1 MSKARVDVGQGLAG
15 LRRVAFLLE
24 RQLAPTYRVKAFRTA
39 AATLEEL
46 PVDEVVRRVHAGTLT
61 DLAGVGPKTSQV
73 FAEGARGE
81 RSTYLSDLESAD
93 APDPGEGAELL
104 AALRGDL
111 HVHSDWSDGGSPI
124 LEMATTAVSLG
135 HDYMAL
141 TDHSPTLRV
150 ANGLSASRLREQLEV
165 VARINADLSPFR
177 LLTGI
182 EVDILE
188 DGSLDQDP
196 ELLAQLDVVVAS
208 VHSKLRSPGEL
219 MTRRMVTAIA
229 NPNMDV
235 LGHCTGRMV
244 AGERKRPESDFEADL
259 IFEACRRFGVA
270 VEINCRPERLDPPR
284 RLISQALEQ
293 GCYFSVDTD
302 AHAPGQMDWQAYG
315 CARATDSAVP
325 AARIINTWQVEE
337 LLEWTADGD

>member
-1 MSKARVDVGQGLAG
+1 MSPTITRSAHDIWDTRDSWHGVLVSGAGADVGQGLAG

-39 AATLEEL
+39 ASALEEL
-46 PVDEVVRRVHAGTLT
+46 PADEVARRVHAGTLT

-73 FAEGARGE
+73 FADCSRGE
-81 RSTYLSDLESAD
+81 HSEYLAGLESAD
-93 APDPGEGAELL
+93 APDPGGGAELL

-124 LEMATTAVSLG
+124 LEMAVTALSLG

-150 ANGLSASRLREQLEV
+150 ANGLTASRLREQLEV
-165 VARINADLSPFR
+165 VARINAELSPFR

-196 ELLAQLDVVVAS
+196 ELLALLDVVVAS

-219 MTRRMVTAIA
+219 MTRRMVSAIA
-229 NPNMDV
+229 NPNM
-235 LGHCTGRMV
+235 
-244 AGERKRPESDFEADL
+244 
-259 IFEACRRFGVA
+259 
-270 VEINCRPERLDPPR
+270 PR
-284 RLISQALEQ
+284 RESTSRSPSSS
-293 GCYFSVDTD
+293 YRWTSVSVSLRV
-302 AHAPGQMDWQAYG
+302 
-315 CARATDSAVP
+315 AR
-325 AARIINTWQVEE
+325 R
-337 LLEWTADGD
+337 